1 MSKVICFNLDG
12 TIANF
17 YNVPFWL
24 DAIKHEE
31 TYPYRHAQPLIPFDL
46 TAQLVVGGYKL
57 TIISWDAG
65 AQARNIAKL
74 LDGKNLI

>member
-1 MSKVICFNLDG
+1 MSKVTCFVLDG
-12 TIANF
+12 TIADF

-57 TIISWDAG
+57 TVISWNAKG
-65 AQARNIAKL
+65 ASKEYSKAVRREKFN
-74 LDGKNLI
+74 